1 MHEIAAI
8 AFSLI
13 FLLLT
18 WGVGEIIL
26 PARLPL
32 PRGTRGV
39 TAAAV
44 GNAIVSFWLTILAAF
59 HLFNAT
65 AIRLVI
71 AAAGAALLWA
81 VVRRLR
87 RKFASAAP
95 GRAEAALLACL
106 AIFYL
111 PALLM
116 AAAPPFMR
124 DGLVYHLASARRFL
138 AAGGLVYQPGNF
150 FFAFPKAQEMLA
162 ALLLGTG
169 GETAAQS
176 FGVWQQLAAVWGLYA
191 LARHRYG
198 KMPAL
203 VMALSFAT
211 LPTAVCFSGCGYVE
225 PALSLGLVAALI
237 VLFGRQESLDPAL
250 VLCLGLLAGWLIA
263 LKYTGLLYAGI
274 IGAMLLF
281 TLRRQGWRNAR
292 RTVGLYVLALMPGLF
307 WYARNWLLLGN
318 PVFPFAYLFFGG
330 TGWDAGRALAYGE
343 YLRAYGM
350 GRGPTDYLLL
360 PWRMAIDGRFDSMVF
375 DGHLGPIVLVT
386 LLFALGSLA
395 TRRDRRLPG
404 ALTAVAL
411 SFLFF
416 AVGSQQTRFY
426 LPTQI
431 FAAVAGLPSLA
442 IFLQWLEEKAPRR
455 RVFFA
460 LLLYTLV
467 GWNFYVWTVE
477 ARQLNFYRV
486 VPGFESREEFL
497 ARNVPGYPALRWVNR
512 NLPPSAR
519 LLCVMTGNYGY
530 YLHRP
535 YVADS
540 FIEDFTLRRYL
551 RLNPTPEAAA
561 AALIGDGFTHL
572 LVNEDLLEKSLRPEE
587 KKPYSLLNRGY
598 LRWIRGNFKLR
609 LYQIVPSPAAKTAL

>member
-1 MHEIAAI
+1 MHEIGAM
-8 AFSLI
+8 AFSLF

-26 PARLPL
+26 PLRLPL
-32 PRGTRGV
+32 PNGTRGV
-39 TAAAV
+39 TATAV
-44 GNAIVSFWLTILAAF
+44 GGAIVSFWLTILAAF

-71 AAAGAALLWA
+71 ALVGVALLWA
-81 VVRRLR
+81 MIRRLR
-87 RKFASAAP
+87 RKIAFTAP
-95 GRAEAALLACL
+95 GQAEAALLAGL
-106 AIFYL
+106 LIFYL

-124 DGLVYHLASARRFL
+124 DELVYHLASARRFL

-162 ALLLGTG
+162 ALLLGNG
-169 GETAAQS
+169 GETAAQA
-176 FGVWQQLAAVWGLYA
+176 FGVWQQLAATWGLYA
-191 LARHRYG
+191 LARSQGG
-198 KMPAL
+198 KAPAL
-203 VMALSFAT
+203 VAALSFAT

-225 PALSLGLVAALI
+225 PAISLGLVAALT
-237 VLFGRQESLDPAL
+237 VLFGRRESEDPAL

-274 IGAMLLF
+274 LGLMLLF
-281 TLRRQGWRNAR
+281 VLRRQGWRNAR
-292 RTVGLYVLALMPGLF
+292 RTVGLYVLALTPGLF

-330 TGWDAGRALAYGE
+330 AGWDAGRALAYGE

-350 GRGPTDYLLL
+350 GRGLTDYLLL
-360 PWRMAIDGRFDSMVF
+360 PWRMAMDGRFDSMVF

-386 LLFALGSLA
+386 LLVALGSLA
-395 TRRDRRLPG
+395 TRRDRRLSG
-404 ALTAVAL
+404 ALVAVAL

-416 AVGSQQTRFY
+416 AVGSQQSRFY

-431 FAAVAGLPSLA
+431 FAVMAGLPSLV
-442 IFLQWLEEKAPRR
+442 IFLHWIEKKAPRYR
-455 RVFFA
+455 LSLA
-460 LLLYTLV
+460 LLFYVLV
-467 GWNFYVWTVE
+467 GWNLYAWLAE

-497 ARNVPGYPALRWVNR
+497 ARNVPGYPALRWIDR

-519 LLCVMTGNYGY
+519 LLYVLTGNYAY
-530 YLHRP
+530 YSHRP

-551 RLNPTPEAAA
+551 RLNPTPETAA

-572 LVNEDLLEKSLRPEE
+572 LVNRDLLEKSLPPEE
-587 KKPYSLLNRGY
+587 KKLFSLLDREY
-598 LRWIRGNFKLR
+598 LRLIRGDYKLT
-609 LYQIVPSPAAKTAL
+609 LYQIVPSPAAKTSR